1 MEALQEGTL
10 EKEDDRE
17 KGFRILTLIPLVGE
31 ITLWGDSNWCLHIAY
46 NIWVSKSLVYGVGP
60 NDIILVL
67 PCSLI

>member
-31 ITLWGDSNWCLHIAY
+31 ITHWGDSN
-46 NIWVSKSLVYGVGP
+46 
-60 NDIILVL
+60 
-67 PCSLI
+67 

>member
-31 ITLWGDSNWCLHIAY
+31 ITLWGDSN
-46 NIWVSKSLVYGVGP
+46 
-60 NDIILVL
+60 
-67 PCSLI
+67 